1 MATLSPICRGW
12 RGREWALSL
21 SSILACL
28 LACARSLRSAS
39 SLHSCLGWNFPFC
52 AGRKPFISLPNI
64 TIAGLRPV
72 RGSTVFLCSSRA
84 RANASVSK
92 VPLGPM
98 FPLMRRLADFTAT
111 SAHLL
116 ALG

>member
-1 MATLSPICRGW
+1 MGTCRGG
-12 RGREWALSL
+12 RGWEWALSL

-28 LACARSLRSAS
+28 LACACSLRSAS

-52 AGRKPFISLPNI
+52 VGRKPFISLPNI

-72 RGSTVFLCSSRA
+72 RGSIVFLW
-84 RANASVSK
+84 
-92 VPLGPM
+92 VPLGPR
-98 FPLMRRLADFTAT
+98 FPLMRHLADFTAI
-111 SAHLL
+111 SARLL